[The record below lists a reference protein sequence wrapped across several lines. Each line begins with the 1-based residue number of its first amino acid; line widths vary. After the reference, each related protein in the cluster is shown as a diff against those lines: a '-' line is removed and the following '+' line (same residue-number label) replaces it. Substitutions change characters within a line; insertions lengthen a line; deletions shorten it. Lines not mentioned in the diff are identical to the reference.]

1 MITHSV
7 LRLWA
12 LPTGLVIAALA
23 LAAAIMLL
31 ASGAVAQAPWLG
43 ATSGPP
49 QEADAAVDP
58 ASPAQISAL
67 LTLLGDPGVQAWLTE
82 QADARAMTVS
92 ATRTGAVAAPTG
104 GALIATIAEVRGR
117 LAALRGS
124 AQALPAE
131 LARAQTILGLEF
143 EGRQIL
149 APLLAALV
157 LLSVGLTCEA
167 AYRWWAGPRLARR
180 IEAARQSG
188 SPSQAAWART
198 DGRIVG
204 LLVFTLTTLVGFFAL
219 AWSPIV
225 ELLTLSLIL
234 AVLITRAVAVISG
247 LVLAPRRP
255 DLRLARVGDWTA
267 RRLHHWVVA
276 LVALG
281 AVGFLNLGAIRE
293 LGLLPQSLPL
303 LYRGLA
309 TALAVFAV
317 AMALD
322 LVGRKPAPADA
333 VADWVG
339 GTADPSADASA
350 LPVRRR
356 TLAERLGVPA
366 LVLWIALLW
375 LLAMAGLIGPLA
387 VLLGITV
394 AAAADT
400 ALCPII
406 RQWTGRPAPDGTVLA
421 SAYLPIWIRL
431 MRLTVAVVIAVPVL
445 RVLGVDV
452 LTGRGGDMLETPF
465 VSAAFEVAVT
475 ILVADLVW
483 QAVRIGIERRLA
495 KGRDEEMAVGSLA
508 GGEGGG
514 ALGADSRAQTLLPLF
529 EKFIAGVLM
538 VMVTMIVLSSLGV
551 DIGPLLAGAG
561 VVGIAIGFG
570 AQTLVRDIVSGI
582 FFLIDDAF
590 RVGEYIESGELR
602 GTVEGITL
610 RSLKL
615 RHHRGQIHTVPFG
628 ELRSLTTYSRDWVIM
643 KLEFRVPFDTDL
655 GLVKKIVKQI
665 GRELEAD
672 PDLGPGFLEPLK
684 SQGVRRMEEF
694 NMVVGVKFM
703 AKPGAQWL
711 IRREAYQRI
720 RDAFEA
726 NGISFAR
733 RDVTV
738 NVRRDASP
746 DEEQQAITAAT
757 QVATDTGPAAN
768 AGR

>member
-1 MITHSV
+1 MISLPVHRLRAV
-7 LRLWA
+7 LA
-12 LPTGLVIAALA
+12 IPAVAALA
-23 LAAAIMLL
+23 LAAVIVLSAP
-31 ASGAVAQAPWLG
+31 GAGAQSPVLGIAPG
-43 ATSGPP
+43 SPP
-49 QEADAAVDP
+49 DADTVIDP

-67 LTLLGDPGVQAWLTE
+67 VTLLGDPGVRAWLTD
-82 QADARAMTVS
+82 QAEAEARAAS
-92 ATRTGAVAAPTG
+92 ASGAGTPSSRAE

-131 LARAQTILGLEF
+131 LARARTILSLEL

-149 APLLAALV
+149 APILAAVL
-157 LLSVGLTCEA
+157 LLSVGLVCETG
-167 AYRWWAGPRLARR
+167 YRWRVGPGLVRR
-180 IEAARQSG
+180 IEAAQQAG
-188 SPSQAAWART
+188 LPSQAAWART
-198 DGRIVG
+198 AVRIVG
-204 LLVFTLTTLVGFFAL
+204 LLVFTLTTLIGFFTL
-219 AWSPIV
+219 SWSPIV
-225 ELLTLSLIL
+225 ELLTLSMIL

-247 LVLAPRRP
+247 LVLAPHRP
-255 DLRLARVGDWTA
+255 SLRLARIGDRTA
-267 RRLHHWVVA
+267 RRLHRWVVTLA
-276 LVALG
+276 ALG
-281 AVGFLNLGAIRE
+281 AAGFLVLGAVRD

-309 TALAVFAV
+309 TALAVLAG

-322 LVGRKPAPADA
+322 LAGRWHVRDTGAARSARGPGSPAAPPA
-333 VADWVG
+333 G
-339 GTADPSADASA
+339 
-350 LPVRRR
+350 RR
-356 TLAERLGVPA
+356 TPAERLGVPA
-366 LVLWIALLW
+366 VLLWIILLW

-387 VLLGITV
+387 VLMGITV

-400 ALCPII
+400 ALCPIM
-406 RQWTGRPAPDGTVLA
+406 RQLTGRPAPDGTVAA

-452 LTGRGGDMLETPF
+452 LTGQGGGMLETPF

-475 ILVADLVW
+475 LLVADLVW
-483 QAVRIGIERRLA
+483 QAVRIAIERRLA
-495 KGRDEEMAVGSLA
+495 KGRDGEMAAATASV

-514 ALGADSRAQTLLPLF
+514 GLGADSRAQTLLPLF
-529 EKFIAGVLM
+529 EKFIAGVLV

-655 GLVKKIVKQI
+655 ALVKKIVKQI

-738 NVRRDASP
+738 NVRRNASA
-746 DEEQQAITAAT
+746 DEEQQAVTAAT
-757 QVATDTGPAAN
+757 QIATDTGPV
-768 AGR
+768 AGAGG